1 LADSTNRLPEKAA
14 EFDSS
19 DLVPGSVII
28 FCVFRSGSVPPALE
42 FIF

>member
-1 LADSTNRLPEKAA
+1 LADSTNRLLEKAA
-14 EFDSS
+14 DFDSS

-28 FCVFRSGSVPPALE
+28 FRVFRSSSIPPALE